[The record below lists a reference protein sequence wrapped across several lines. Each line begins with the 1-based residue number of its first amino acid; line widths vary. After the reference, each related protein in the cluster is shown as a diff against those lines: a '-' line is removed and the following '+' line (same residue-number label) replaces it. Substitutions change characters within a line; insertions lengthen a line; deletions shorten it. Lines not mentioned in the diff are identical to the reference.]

1 MFRLEYHS
9 SSSSPSPI
17 TLLRALLFHGKI
29 RWTNFTSSLLTRS
42 RRFLVADRTFL
53 VPVIDVELLE
63 ALVELETVWAVLFS
77 TLGSGAAGMVG
88 EEPATDDLSGII
100 KFKN

>member
-1 MFRLEYHS
+1 M
-9 SSSSPSPI
+9 
-17 TLLRALLFHGKI
+17 
-29 RWTNFTSSLLTRS
+29 
-42 RRFLVADRTFL
+42 
-53 VPVIDVELLE
+53 PVIDVELLE

-77 TLGSGAAGMVG
+77 TLGSEVAGMVG